1 MDASN
6 DAGARGTS
14 ALTAEVFHARS
25 RRRRRMGQNGVVRG
39 GTVTPETQFV
49 DVVVI
54 DAEVEELLIEEVSID
69 GLCGVY

>member
-1 MDASN
+1 
-6 DAGARGTS
+6 
-14 ALTAEVFHARS
+14 
-25 RRRRRMGQNGVVRG
+25 MGQNGVVRG